1 MCPLPFP
8 SVPFT
13 FKAELQQA
21 HTPTLK
27 EILEN
32 TTVIMAGTQSNSE
45 VMHIEDRDI
54 KHVSKETVAKL
65 IQLSHEAKEQ
75 TYCPYSKFRVGAA
88 VLTLDNSVHTGKS
101 HVKLVV

>member
-1 MCPLPFP
+1 MIGCLCPLPFP

-54 KHVSKETVAKL
+54 KHVAKL

-88 VLTLDNSVHTGKS
+88 LLTLDNSVHTGKS